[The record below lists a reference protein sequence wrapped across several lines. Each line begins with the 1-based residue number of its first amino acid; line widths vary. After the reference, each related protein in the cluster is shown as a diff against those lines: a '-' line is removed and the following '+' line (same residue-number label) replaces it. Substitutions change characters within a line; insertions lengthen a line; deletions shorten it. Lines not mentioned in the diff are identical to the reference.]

1 MVIDKAK
8 PTRYTTQLKEKY
20 IKRMVEIEDMIYKKK
35 VNQVHPDG

>member
-20 IKRMVEIEDMIYKKK
+20 VIRMGDVEDLIYKKK
-35 VNQVHPDG
+35 VSQIHPDP